1 MRSSACIKSLMPL
14 LIVLSVQGHAEANPV
29 DAFGFGA
36 RSVGMS
42 GAMTASAEGFEA
54 SHYNP
59 AALALDD
66 RLRIELGYAYM
77 HPTLR
82 LNGED
87 LGVDAHRGFQ
97 GGFVLAGDLYELTV
111 AFSLSLFLPDR
122 LITRVRALPERQPR
136 FVMYDNRPQRLVLS
150 ASLAVEVF
158 EGLTIGASLSF
169 LSHTKGQLDVSG
181 LVGFTDSDETQLR
194 TGVVEDLVAVR
205 YPTVG
210 IHYSPTPEMKLGITF
225 REEFALELGLEV
237 IVGGDIVEDGE
248 TTLTDASFE
257 MASDSQTLFSPRQLA
272 FGWAWDTGCWQVSAD
287 ITWAQ
292 WSRFPTPTAT
302 VSMSLDLPGLPVEL
316 PPPDTPL
323 APNFHDIFI
332 PRIGVETSALAH
344 PVFELKVRG
353 GYAYE
358 PSPVPAQQ
366 GRTSYVDTDK
376 HSFSLGIGLTL
387 NVLESVLP
395 EPVEIDVATQFIYLP
410 TVTTSKSDPADPT
423 GDFIADGW
431 WLGGAL
437 TARLLF

>member
-1 MRSSACIKSLMPL
+1 MRALPRL
-14 LIVLSVQGHAEANPV
+14 VIVLMVLGGLDTAQANPV

-36 RSVGMS
+36 RAVGMS
-42 GAMTASAEGFEA
+42 GAMTASAEGFSA

-59 AALALDD
+59 AALARDN

-77 HPTLR
+77 HPSLR
-82 LNGED
+82 LNGQD

-97 GGFVLAGDLYELTV
+97 GGFVLAGDLYEHTV
-111 AFSLSLFLPDR
+111 AFALSLFLPDR

-150 ASLAVEVF
+150 ASLAVEIF
-158 EGLTIGASLSF
+158 EGLTVGASLSF
-169 LSHTKGQLDVSG
+169 LSHTKGRLDVSG
-181 LVGFTDSDETQLR
+181 LVGFTDPDETQLR

-205 YPTVG
+205 YPTIG
-210 IHYSPTPEMKLGITF
+210 IHYSPTQEMKLGLTF

-237 IVGGDIVEDGE
+237 IVRGDIVDDGA
-248 TTLTDASFE
+248 TTLTDASFQ

-292 WSRFPTPTAT
+292 WSRFPTPAAT
-302 VSMSLDLPGLPVEL
+302 VSMSLNLPGLPITL
-316 PPPDTPL
+316 PPPDTPV

-332 PRIGVETSALAH
+332 PRIGVESGVIAH
-344 PVFELKVRG
+344 PAFELEVRG

-366 GRTSYVDTDK
+366 GRTSYADTDK
-376 HSFSLGIGLTL
+376 HSFSVGLGLTL
-387 NVLESVLP
+387 HILESLLP
-395 EPVEIDVATQFIYLP
+395 EPIELDLATQFIYLP
-410 TVTTSKSDPADPT
+410 TVVTTKSDPADAT
-423 GDFIADGW
+423 GDFTADGW
-431 WLGGAL
+431 WVGGAL